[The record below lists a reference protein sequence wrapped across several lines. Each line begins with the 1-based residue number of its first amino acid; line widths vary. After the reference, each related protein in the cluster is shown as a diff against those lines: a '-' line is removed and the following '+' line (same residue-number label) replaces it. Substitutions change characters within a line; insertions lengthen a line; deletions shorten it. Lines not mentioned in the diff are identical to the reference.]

1 MTEAELITAAQAG
14 WSNVISLIAILIS
27 VLSGYLVVA
36 YLAGADMTRSQNVI
50 VTSLYLLIS
59 IFILWSMFTLVE
71 RSNEMAMLAIDMS
84 KQRTLGPKGYVAH
97 PIAIVFAICTV
108 ASIKFMWDVRHPKTE

>member
-1 MTEAELITAAQAG
+1 MTEAELMTTAQAG
-14 WSNVISLIAILIS
+14 WSNVISLIAIFIS

-59 IFILWSMFTLVE
+59 IFILWSIFTLVE

-84 KQRTLGPKGYVAH
+84 TQRTLAPKGYIAH
-97 PIAIVFAICTV
+97 GIAIVFGICTV
-108 ASIKFMWDVRHPKTE
+108 ASIKFMWDVRHPKTK